1 MRTLTHIP
9 GLLTPAKTL
18 EAGAAGA
25 MCFEAGASEQRISQ
39 IQKSVP
45 METSDAQQER
55 ERLRA
60 ENTELAT
67 LAGGLAHE
75 IRNPLST
82 IGMNLELLAEEMEG
96 DDSQRARRVL
106 RRISSLQGECRNLEE
121 ILNAFLQFAR
131 AGELHLEEGNLN
143 TILMDYVG
151 FLEPQ
156 ANSMEVELRP
166 HLATDLPVVMLDR
179 SLMRQ
184 ALVNLCRNAI
194 EAMPDGGSID
204 LLTHVREDQVRLE
217 VIDTGKGMDE
227 RTRSQM
233 FQAFFST
240 RSGGSGL
247 GLPTVRRIVEAHHG
261 HIVCESE
268 PGKGTR
274 FTISLPFEPK
284 SVQKS
289 VHAEHPIPLSLRD
302 PCHGD

>member
-1 MRTLTHIP
+1 MEIP
-9 GLLTPAKTL
+9 D
-18 EAGAAGA
+18 E
-25 MCFEAGASEQRISQ
+25 
-39 IQKSVP
+39 
-45 METSDAQQER
+45 QQER
-55 ERLRA
+55 KRLQA

-82 IGMNLELLAEEMEG
+82 IGMNLELLAEELEN
-96 DDSQRARRVL
+96 DDSQRARRMM
-106 RRISSLQGECRNLEE
+106 RRIGNLQGECRNLEE

-131 AGELHLEEGNLN
+131 AGELHLAEGNLN
-143 TILMDYVG
+143 TIVSDYVD

-156 ANSMEVELRP
+156 ANSMEVELRL
-166 HLATDLPVVMLDR
+166 HLDSDLPVVMLDR

-194 EAMPDGGSID
+194 EAMPDGGSVD
-204 LLTHVREDQVRLE
+204 LLTRTRGDDVVLE

-227 RTRSQM
+227 KTRAQM

-261 HIVCESE
+261 RISCDSE
-268 PGKGTR
+268 VGKGTR
-274 FTISLPFEPK
+274 FTITLPAK
-284 SVQKS
+284 RS
-289 VHAEHPIPLSLRD
+289 
-302 PCHGD
+302 

>member
-1 MRTLTHIP
+1 MEIP
-9 GLLTPAKTL
+9 N
-18 EAGAAGA
+18 E
-25 MCFEAGASEQRISQ
+25 
-39 IQKSVP
+39 
-45 METSDAQQER
+45 QQER
-55 ERLRA
+55 KRLQA

-82 IGMNLELLAEEMEG
+82 IGMNLELLAEELEN
-96 DDSQRARRVL
+96 DDSQKARRMI
-106 RRISSLQGECRNLEE
+106 RRIGNLQGECRNLEE

-131 AGELHLEEGNLN
+131 AGELHLSDGNLN
-143 TILMDYVG
+143 IIVSDYID

-166 HLATDLPVVMLDR
+166 HLDSDLPIVMLDK

-204 LLTHVREDQVRLE
+204 LLTRTRDGDVVLE

-227 RTRSQM
+227 KTRSQM

-247 GLPTVRRIVEAHHG
+247 GLATVRRIVEAHHG
-261 HIVCESE
+261 RISCESE
-268 PGKGTR
+268 VGKGTR
-274 FTISLPFEPK
+274 FTITLPAK
-284 SVQKS
+284 
-289 VHAEHPIPLSLRD
+289 R
-302 PCHGD
+302 

>member
-1 MRTLTHIP
+1 MEIP
-9 GLLTPAKTL
+9 N
-18 EAGAAGA
+18 E
-25 MCFEAGASEQRISQ
+25 
-39 IQKSVP
+39 
-45 METSDAQQER
+45 QQER
-55 ERLRA
+55 KRLQA

-82 IGMNLELLAEEMEG
+82 IGMNLELLADELEN
-96 DDSQRARRVL
+96 DDSQKARRMI
-106 RRISSLQGECRNLEE
+106 RRIGNLQGECRNLEE

-131 AGELHLEEGNLN
+131 AGELHLSDGNLN
-143 TILMDYVG
+143 IIVSDYID

-166 HLATDLPVVMLDR
+166 HLDSDLPIVMLDK

-204 LLTHVREDQVRLE
+204 LLTRTRDGDVVLE

-227 RTRSQM
+227 KTRSQM

-247 GLPTVRRIVEAHHG
+247 GLATVRRIVEAHHG
-261 HIVCESE
+261 RISCESE
-268 PGKGTR
+268 VGKGTR
-274 FTISLPFEPK
+274 FTITLPAK
-284 SVQKS
+284 RS
-289 VHAEHPIPLSLRD
+289 
-302 PCHGD
+302 

>member
-1 MRTLTHIP
+1 MEIP
-9 GLLTPAKTL
+9 D
-18 EAGAAGA
+18 E
-25 MCFEAGASEQRISQ
+25 
-39 IQKSVP
+39 
-45 METSDAQQER
+45 QQER
-55 ERLRA
+55 KRLQA

-82 IGMNLELLAEEMEG
+82 IGMNLELLAEELEN
-96 DDSQRARRVL
+96 DDSQRARRMM
-106 RRISSLQGECRNLEE
+106 RRIGNLQGECRNLEE

-131 AGELHLEEGNLN
+131 AGELHLAEGNLN
-143 TILMDYVG
+143 TIVSDYVD

-156 ANSMEVELRP
+156 ANSMEVELRL
-166 HLATDLPVVMLDR
+166 HLDSDLPVVMLDR

-194 EAMPDGGSID
+194 EAMPDGGSVD
-204 LLTHVREDQVRLE
+204 LLTRTRGDDVVLE

-227 RTRSQM
+227 KTRSQM

-261 HIVCESE
+261 RISCDSE
-268 PGKGTR
+268 VGKGTR
-274 FTISLPFEPK
+274 FTITLPAK
-284 SVQKS
+284 RS
-289 VHAEHPIPLSLRD
+289 
-302 PCHGD
+302 

>member
-1 MRTLTHIP
+1 
-9 GLLTPAKTL
+9 
-18 EAGAAGA
+18 
-25 MCFEAGASEQRISQ
+25 
-39 IQKSVP
+39 
-45 METSDAQQER
+45 MEFPDEQQER
-55 ERLRA
+55 KRLQA

-82 IGMNLELLAEEMEG
+82 IGMNLELLAEELEN
-96 DDSQRARRVL
+96 DDSQRARRMM
-106 RRISSLQGECRNLEE
+106 RRIGNLQGECRNLEE

-131 AGELHLEEGNLN
+131 AGELHLAEGNLN
-143 TILMDYVG
+143 TIVSDYVD

-166 HLATDLPVVMLDR
+166 HLDSDLPVVMLDR

-204 LLTHVREDQVRLE
+204 LLTRTRGNEVVLE

-227 RTRSQM
+227 KTRSQM

-247 GLPTVRRIVEAHHG
+247 GLPTVRKIVEAHHG
-261 HIVCESE
+261 RISCESE
-268 PGKGTR
+268 VGKGTR
-274 FTISLPFEPK
+274 FTITLPAK
-284 SVQKS
+284 
-289 VHAEHPIPLSLRD
+289 R
-302 PCHGD
+302 

>member
-1 MRTLTHIP
+1 MEIP
-9 GLLTPAKTL
+9 N
-18 EAGAAGA
+18 E
-25 MCFEAGASEQRISQ
+25 
-39 IQKSVP
+39 
-45 METSDAQQER
+45 QQER
-55 ERLRA
+55 KRLQA

-82 IGMNLELLAEEMEG
+82 IGMNLELLAEELEN
-96 DDSQRARRVL
+96 DDSQKARRMI
-106 RRISSLQGECRNLEE
+106 RRIGNLQGECRNLEE

-131 AGELHLEEGNLN
+131 AGELHLSDGNLN
-143 TILMDYVG
+143 IIVSDYID

-166 HLATDLPVVMLDR
+166 HLDSDLPIVMLDK

-204 LLTHVREDQVRLE
+204 LLTRTRDGDVVLE

-227 RTRSQM
+227 KTRSQM
-233 FQAFFST
+233 FHAFFST

-247 GLPTVRRIVEAHHG
+247 GLATVRRIVEAHHG
-261 HIVCESE
+261 RISCESE
-268 PGKGTR
+268 VGKGTR
-274 FTISLPFEPK
+274 FTITLPAK
-284 SVQKS
+284 RS
-289 VHAEHPIPLSLRD
+289 
-302 PCHGD
+302 

>member
-1 MRTLTHIP
+1 MEIP
-9 GLLTPAKTL
+9 N
-18 EAGAAGA
+18 E
-25 MCFEAGASEQRISQ
+25 
-39 IQKSVP
+39 
-45 METSDAQQER
+45 QQER
-55 ERLRA
+55 KRLQA

-82 IGMNLELLAEEMEG
+82 IGMNLELLAEELEN
-96 DDSQRARRVL
+96 DDSQKARRMI
-106 RRISSLQGECRNLEE
+106 RRIGNLQGECRNLEE

-131 AGELHLEEGNLN
+131 AGELHLSDGNLN
-143 TILMDYVG
+143 IIVSDYID

-166 HLATDLPVVMLDR
+166 HLDSDLPIVMLDK

-204 LLTHVREDQVRLE
+204 LLTRTRDGDVVLE

-227 RTRSQM
+227 KTRSQM

-247 GLPTVRRIVEAHHG
+247 GLATVRRIVEAHHG
-261 HIVCESE
+261 RISCESE
-268 PGKGTR
+268 VGKGTR
-274 FTISLPFEPK
+274 FTITLPAK
-284 SVQKS
+284 RS
-289 VHAEHPIPLSLRD
+289 
-302 PCHGD
+302 

>member
-1 MRTLTHIP
+1 MEIP
-9 GLLTPAKTL
+9 N
-18 EAGAAGA
+18 E
-25 MCFEAGASEQRISQ
+25 
-39 IQKSVP
+39 
-45 METSDAQQER
+45 QQER
-55 ERLRA
+55 KRLQA

-82 IGMNLELLAEEMEG
+82 IGMNPELLAEELEN
-96 DDSQRARRVL
+96 DDSQKARRMI
-106 RRISSLQGECRNLEE
+106 RRIGNLQGECRNLEE

-131 AGELHLEEGNLN
+131 AGELHLSDGNLN
-143 TILMDYVG
+143 IIVSDYID

-166 HLATDLPVVMLDR
+166 HLDSDLPIVMLDK

-204 LLTHVREDQVRLE
+204 LLTRTRDGDVVLE

-227 RTRSQM
+227 KTRSQM

-247 GLPTVRRIVEAHHG
+247 GLATVRRIVEAHHG
-261 HIVCESE
+261 RISCESE
-268 PGKGTR
+268 VGKGTR
-274 FTISLPFEPK
+274 FTITLPAK
-284 SVQKS
+284 RS
-289 VHAEHPIPLSLRD
+289 
-302 PCHGD
+302 